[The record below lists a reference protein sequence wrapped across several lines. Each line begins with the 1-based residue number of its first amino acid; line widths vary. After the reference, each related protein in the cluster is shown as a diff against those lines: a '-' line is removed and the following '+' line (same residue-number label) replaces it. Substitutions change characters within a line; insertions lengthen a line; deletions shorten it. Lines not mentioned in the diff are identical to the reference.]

1 MWRYSLT
8 TNQALILQ
16 GWCFKL
22 LDLLLVEG
30 KETQMLVIS
39 SHLLVGLHG
48 HPIPR
53 KREPNSRRKNKAI

>member
-1 MWRYSLT
+1 MWRYGLT

-22 LDLLLVEG
+22 LELLLVEG

-39 SHLLVGLHG
+39 SH
-48 HPIPR
+48 
-53 KREPNSRRKNKAI
+53 